1 MSTARSFIAYHRDV
15 WIACGA
21 MLLAVFLLTAVQYV
35 ALDDRFRLEMRT
47 QARIVGQNTSAAL
60 IFNAPSDAFEV
71 LAALQVAPQVVRAD
85 LVRPDGS
92 AFASYRHPRP
102 DDGWL
107 QRWAGLETVQHP
119 ITAGGQTVGRL
130 IVQADRSGILR
141 DLAKFWAG
149 GVAVMAIALVLSGFV
164 SRGLR
169 ATVRAAQE
177 RNRYLALH
185 DALTGLPNRAA
196 FQDALAGAI
205 ERSTRQGGQQA
216 LMFVDVDNFKQIN
229 DATGHGGG
237 DRVLREVGERLQR
250 IVRPGDMVAR
260 IGGDEFAVLIE
271 SPSHPVAAATRV
283 ANDLVE
289 QVPQAIDFEGE
300 TLRVSVSVGIALLPR
315 DARTADDAMQCADAA
330 MYQAKRE
337 GKDAY
342 RFFSAELGEEIRRR
356 SVMEAELRVA
366 ISAGQ
371 LQLHYQPV
379 YDGAGRIAGME
390 ALARWQ
396 HPVRGLVPPNE
407 FIPLAETTGLIVDL
421 GLEALRLLRRDIDA
435 WRAQGRAVPRVAL
448 NLASTQFRRDAHRRR
463 FLQALRGHALT
474 PREVEFELT
483 ETAVFEDVGSPDSVL
498 RALRRDGYQL
508 AIDDFGTG
516 YSSLSFLR
524 QLKCPKLK
532 IDRMFVRDIAHSE
545 EAVLLIRAIIE
556 VAHALG
562 MEVVAEGV
570 ETEIERAKLLSLGCD
585 LLQGFLLSRPLPP
598 GAVQPLLPAAQPASA
613 TGVTTPAA

>member
-271 SPSHPVAAATRV
+271 SPSHPLEAATRV

-330 MYQAKRE
+330 MYQAKR
-337 GKDAY
+337 
-342 RFFSAELGEEIRRR
+342 
-356 SVMEAELRVA
+356 
-366 ISAGQ
+366 
-371 LQLHYQPV
+371 
-379 YDGAGRIAGME
+379 
-390 ALARWQ
+390 
-396 HPVRGLVPPNE
+396 
-407 FIPLAETTGLIVDL
+407 
-421 GLEALRLLRRDIDA
+421 
-435 WRAQGRAVPRVAL
+435 
-448 NLASTQFRRDAHRRR
+448 
-463 FLQALRGHALT
+463 
-474 PREVEFELT
+474 
-483 ETAVFEDVGSPDSVL
+483 
-498 RALRRDGYQL
+498 
-508 AIDDFGTG
+508 
-516 YSSLSFLR
+516 
-524 QLKCPKLK
+524 
-532 IDRMFVRDIAHSE
+532 
-545 EAVLLIRAIIE
+545 
-556 VAHALG
+556 
-562 MEVVAEGV
+562 
-570 ETEIERAKLLSLGCD
+570 
-585 LLQGFLLSRPLPP
+585 
-598 GAVQPLLPAAQPASA
+598 
-613 TGVTTPAA
+613 